1 MTTGMFLLAMFT
13 GILDVLMIA
22 DCLRDMRGE

>member
-1 MTTGMFLLAMFT
+1 MSTGMFVLAVFT
-13 GILDVLMIA
+13 GVLAVLMVA